1 MAEGRRGL
9 KGTLSNIL
17 RSILQGNFLQRIHA
31 DKVFPQI
38 IYIFLLAWLAIFL
51 NIQIEKTMA
60 KVEKNKE
67 KLEETE
73 IHHAQKTVEYV
84 SLGRLSTVK
93 ELLEEKGSEV
103 GIPDKPAARIDK

>member
-9 KGTLSNIL
+9 KRILSNVL

-60 KVEKNKE
+60 KVE
-67 KLEETE
+67 ETE

>member
-1 MAEGRRGL
+1 MAEGRRGV
-9 KGTLSNIL
+9 KVTLGNVL
-17 RSILQGNFLQRIHA
+17 RSILQGNFLQRVHA

-38 IYIFLLAWLAIFL
+38 AYFFLLVWFAIFL

-60 KVEKNKE
+60 KVERNKE
-67 KLEETE
+67 RLQETE

-93 ELLEEKGSEV
+93 GLLEEEGSDV
-103 GIPDKPAARIDK
+103 GIPDKPASKIEK